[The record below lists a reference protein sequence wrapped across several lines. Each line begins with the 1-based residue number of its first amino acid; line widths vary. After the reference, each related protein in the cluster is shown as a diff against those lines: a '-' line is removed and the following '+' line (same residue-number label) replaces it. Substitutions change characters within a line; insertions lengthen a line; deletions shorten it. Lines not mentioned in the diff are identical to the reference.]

1 MRKLLIAA
9 LIIGATYNLGLAQNE
24 NTTTTPQE
32 PRFNTEQMLKL
43 GHAPQAVNGVG
54 RAVVVVKD
62 AEGNPVKK
70 AYVHLYSTRSD
81 GFLCESWAWTNDD
94 GVVLL
99 PPLHMGELKIKIK
112 ADGFQK
118 STTEVNASTL
128 GEPVNITL
136 LAKK

>member
-1 MRKLLIAA
+1 MRKLLVAA
-9 LIIGATYNLGLAQNE
+9 LIIGATYTLGLSQETN
-24 NTTTTPQE
+24 TPQE
-32 PRFNTEQMLKL
+32 PQYNTEQILKM
-43 GHAPQAVNGVG
+43 GHAPQTANGVG
-54 RAVVVVKD
+54 RAVVVLKD
-62 AEGNPVKK
+62 ENGNPVKK

-118 STTEVNASTL
+118 NTTEVSADSL
-128 GEPVNITL
+128 GEPVKITL
-136 LAKK
+136 TSKK

>member
-1 MRKLLIAA
+1 MRKLMIAA
-9 LIIGATYNLGLAQNE
+9 LIIGATFTLGLAQD
-24 NTTTTPQE
+24 NTQPQQQQD
-32 PRFNTEQMLKL
+32 TEQMLKM
-43 GHAPQAVNGVG
+43 GRAPKTTDGIG
-54 RAVVVVKD
+54 RAVVVIKD
-62 AEGNPVKK
+62 ADGNPVKK

-118 STTEVNASTL
+118 NTTEVNADSL

-136 LAKK
+136 MSKK